1 MGNPHSDERQRRVVS
16 EIVQTVSAVT
26 GVPPLAMYS
35 HRRPP
40 KFCYARMLVYYL
52 SVNRFYL
59 STPFVGKC
67 MDRDHTTI
75 LYGVKKIEEATSPDI
90 LRDLEILNGVLDRL
104 ELEVRFGSN

>member
-1 MGNPHSDERQRRVVS
+1 
-16 EIVQTVSAVT
+16 
-26 GVPPLAMYS
+26 
-35 HRRPP
+35 
-40 KFCYARMLVYYL
+40 
-52 SVNRFYL
+52 
-59 STPFVGKC
+59 